1 MAPDAE
7 ALEKAIHVAECSADF
22 TDEEIRALKAIAD
35 AWKGLEAFGRVAGV
49 VKKILT
55 YVGWMIATYLAFKA
69 GLVDFIKNAVV
80 SK

>member
-1 MAPDAE
+1 MTSEDKI
-7 ALEKAIHVAECSADF
+7 LEKVVHVAEASQDF
-22 TDEEIRALKAIAD
+22 TEEEVRALKAIAD

-55 YVGWMIATYLAFKA
+55 YVGWLIAVYIAVKT
-69 GLVDFIKNAVV
+69 GIVDFIKNAVV